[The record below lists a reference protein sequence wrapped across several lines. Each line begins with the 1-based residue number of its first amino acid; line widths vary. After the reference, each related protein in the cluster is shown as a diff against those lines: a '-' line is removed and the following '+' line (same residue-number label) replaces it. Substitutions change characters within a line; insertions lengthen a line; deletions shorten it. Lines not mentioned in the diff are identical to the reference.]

1 MKRLLF
7 IVLLLAAGTPKP
19 VATQPQTTSRSADR
33 TAAIRTMLDT
43 YCVGCHS
50 STAKAGGVAFAGMS
64 LDNIDS
70 NAEVWEKAVRKL
82 RGRLMPP
89 PGSRQPTQ
97 TEVDSFIS
105 SLEAAL
111 DTVTDR
117 PVAGRVAIQRMTRT
131 EYGLAV
137 KDLLGVEIDAEN
149 LLPTEIEVG
158 GFENVAA
165 ALSVSPAF
173 LDQYVGAARFAAKL
187 AVGEPVPKQASTRYP
202 LPPGNQAAHID
213 GLPLGTRG
221 GMKLRHNFPADG
233 EYRFTVHDLDV
244 GLYTRTMETRHT
256 LVMLVDGREVFRK
269 ALGGPDDLRIVDQG
283 GAPGRAEIM
292 KRFANIP
299 VAVKA
304 GVHDV
309 VVTFIERAEAETDEF
324 VNVRTDGNFGTGLR
338 APRMIDGV
346 TVNGPFSSPGVSKT
360 PSRERIFI
368 CEASA
373 GDEKACASRIIEN
386 LARRAFRRPVAKED
400 VASLM
405 PYFETGRKSVG
416 GFDSGIEQT
425 IAAILVSP
433 DFLYRAIRTPA
444 TKSGDRGA
452 FPLNDLELASRLSF
466 FLWGQGPD
474 DTLLKTAEKGDLK
487 RPDVLEA
494 QAKRMLA
501 DSRASSLVRNFAL
514 KWLNVDNLNAVQPDP
529 LLFPSF
535 NDQLRRDMRTEVE
548 SFVSSILLQ
557 DRNVNELLTANHT
570 FLNERLA
577 RHYGITSVIGPQ
589 FRRVELQDARRSGL
603 LGKGAVLL
611 RTSYGDRTSPVLR
624 GQWVMD
630 KLMGT
635 PPTPPPP
642 DVDTDLS
649 TPKGEKPK
657 TLRARMEQHRSKPS
671 CNQCHGVIDPIG
683 LALENFDAVG
693 RWRDV
698 DSQAEAPINANTV
711 LPNGRTVDGPA
722 QLRDGIFKD
731 PAQFPEALTTR
742 LMMYALGRELEYFD
756 MPQVRAIVRRAAK
769 DDYRLSAIV
778 SGVVTSDAFRMQA
791 FKGGN

>member
-1 MKRLLF
+1 MKRLILIAF
-7 IVLLLAAGTPKP
+7 A
-19 VATQPQTTSRSADR
+19 VAFLTARPSAQTRPASSGGDRSAP
-33 TAAIRTMLDT
+33 IKSMLDT
-43 YCVGCHS
+43 YCVGCHNA
-50 STAKAGGVAFAGMS
+50 TGRAGGVAFAGLA
-64 LDNIDS
+64 LDDIGS
-70 NAEVWEKAVRKL
+70 NAETWEKAVRKL

-97 TEVDSFIS
+97 AEVDAFITA
-105 SLEAAL
+105 LENAL
-111 DTVTDR
+111 DRDAV
-117 PVAGRVAIQRMTRT
+117 VAGRPRAGHVPLQRMTRT
-131 EYGLAV
+131 EYGIAV

-158 GFENVAA
+158 GFENIAA

-173 LDQYVGAARFAAKL
+173 VDQYVGAARLAAKL
-187 AVGEPVPKQASTRYP
+187 AVGEPVPKRASTRYP
-202 LPPGNQAAHID
+202 LPPGNQAAHVD

-221 GMKLRHNFPADG
+221 GMKFRHNFPADG
-233 EYRFTVHDLDV
+233 EYRFTVLDLDV

-256 LVMLVDGREVFRK
+256 LVLLVDGHEVFRR
-269 ALGGPDDLRIVDQG
+269 ALGGSEDLKIVDQG
-283 GAPGRAEIM
+283 GAPGRAKIM
-292 KRFANIP
+292 ERFSNIP
-299 VAVKA
+299 VPVRA
-304 GVHDV
+304 GVHDI
-309 VVTFIERAEAETDEF
+309 VVTFIERAEIESDEF
-324 VNVRTDGNFGTGLR
+324 VSTASTNGNFGQGLR

-346 TVNGPFSSPGVSKT
+346 TVVGPFNSPGVSKT

-368 CEASA
+368 CEPRAS
-373 GDEKACASRIIEN
+373 EEQACARRIIDN
-386 LARRAFRRPVAKED
+386 VARRAFRRPVTKED
-400 VASLM
+400 VDSLM
-405 PYFETGRKSVG
+405 PYFEAGQKEAGV
-416 GFDSGIEQT
+416 FDAGIEQAV
-425 IAAILVSP
+425 AAVLVSP
-433 DFLYRAIRTPA
+433 DFLYRAIRTPEKNDA
-444 TKSGDRGA
+444 GA
-452 FPLNDLELASRLSF
+452 FPLSDMELASRLSF
-466 FLWGQGPD
+466 FLWSQGPD
-474 DTLLKTAEKGDLK
+474 DILLKIAANNELK
-487 RPDVLEA
+487 KPEILEA
-494 QAKRMLA
+494 QARRMLA
-501 DSRASSLVRNFAL
+501 DPRASSLVRNFAL

-529 LLFPSF
+529 LLFPAF
-535 NDQLRRDMRTEVE
+535 NDPLRKDMRVEIE

-557 DRNVNELLTANHT
+557 DRNVNDLLTANHT

-589 FRRVELQDARRSGL
+589 FRRVELQDPQRWGL

-624 GQWVMD
+624 GQWVLD

-683 LALENFDAVG
+683 LALENYDAIG

-698 DSQAEAPINANTV
+698 DAQAEAPINANTV

-722 QLRDGIFKD
+722 QLREGLFKD
-731 PAQFPEALTTR
+731 PAQFPQALTAK
-742 LMMYALGRELEYFD
+742 LMMYGLGRELEYFD
-756 MPQVRAIVRRAAK
+756 MPQVRTIVRRAAK

-791 FKGGN
+791 TAH